1 MHKHFSYIFSSNSS
15 VLSYFLMYTVLMH
28 NSWMYTLFWS
38 WRCRTRCSLGI
49 FRRQNGPGMYAAP
62 RGNILTW
69 LTFTVNL
76 RCNNRYGDAGL
87 LLYPTICYIR
97 GPLYPRKIPDM
108 CLISDIFPF
117 FFRRNVTDEPLLP
130 RGIYVT
136 TCCQAIPSLRRLN
149 ICYSEAL
156 CHHTFCALY
165 PVYYRGSL

>member
-1 MHKHFSYIFSSNSS
+1 
-15 VLSYFLMYTVLMH
+15 MH

-136 TCCQAIPSLRRLN
+136 TCCQAIFPRCDGWTSVTVRLCP
-149 ICYSEAL
+149 ITLFVRYIQYTTEVCYSEAL
-156 CHHTFCALY
+156 SHHTFCALY